1 MPRLECALPS
11 DPALEMAHLTNSSVA
26 RVVIVEDDVHTL
38 AHLRAAIDG
47 ESDFALVAAF
57 DRALPAIDW
66 LKANPAD
73 VLLTDL
79 GLPDGSGIDVIRA
92 CVAHQKAC
100 DIMVI
105 TMFGDERNILASIE
119 AGAVGYIL
127 KDAERLDIG
136 RAMQDLRAG
145 GSPMTPL
152 IARKV
157 LTRARLNESPSAEP
171 ADSRAD
177 IAKVTL
183 TNREA
188 SILNLIARGYTYEE
202 TARLLAVSLST
213 VQTHIKSIYGKLA
226 VNSRGEA
233 VFEAHKLGL
242 LQDGMFKT

>member
-1 MPRLECALPS
+1 MVRKP
-11 DPALEMAHLTNSSVA
+11 DNSTA
-26 RVVIVEDDVHTL
+26 RVVIVEDDIHAL
-38 AHLRAAIDG
+38 SHLRKAIDG
-47 ESDFALVAAF
+47 ESDFTLVAAF
-57 DRALPAIDW
+57 DKALPAIEW

-79 GLPDGSGIDVIRA
+79 GLPDGSGIDVIRS

-127 KDAERLDIG
+127 KDAESLDIG
-136 RAMQDLRAG
+136 RAMHDLRAG

-157 LTRARLNESPSAEP
+157 LTRARANESSAPELTSSHNLP
-171 ADSRAD
+171 GMVA
-177 IAKVTL
+177 L
-183 TNREA
+183 TNKEA
-188 SILNLIARGYTYEE
+188 DILNLIARGYTYDEA
-202 TARLLAVSLST
+202 ARLLSVSLST

-226 VNSRGEA
+226 VNSRSEA

-242 LQDGMFKT
+242 LQSGVFKR